1 MGAYDATSADQIDD
15 RYINKGPAITKLMN
29 KNAVEVE
36 PAAESAMTSWII
48 LLFSTDMLVALCSC
62 IVVFTLVLAVFLRNR
77 ERVRRYVTGE
87 NRRVGSVYYVRPGI
101 APTQPTEI

>member
-48 LLFSTDMLVALCSC
+48 LLFSTDMCECFDCGIRISEGRWILERTNPIRDEKNDRNNRIYQLTVIQTSC
-62 IVVFTLVLAVFLRNR
+62 IF
-77 ERVRRYVTGE
+77 
-87 NRRVGSVYYVRPGI
+87 I
-101 APTQPTEI
+101 AKQ

>member
-48 LLFSTDMLVALCSC
+48 LLFSTDMCECFDCGIRTSEGRWILERTNP
-62 IVVFTLVLAVFLRNR
+62 IRDEKNDRN
-77 ERVRRYVTGE
+77 
-87 NRRVGSVYYVRPGI
+87 NRIYQLTVIQTSYIFI
-101 APTQPTEI
+101 AKQ